1 MSERFEATYRRHV
14 EAVFRFAMSC
24 VRRREIAEDLTS
36 EAFLALYRN
45 FDGIDES
52 RLPGWLIA
60 VVRNRSRDYWRRQVT
75 EQAYLRTLAAEPQA
89 VEAGADRGLWG
100 SCDLKPVHRVCLR
113 LRYVD
118 GMSRSEIASATGLSE
133 NQVKGHL
140 QYALR
145 LLRAALAGHER

>member
-14 EAVFRFAMSC
+14 EAVFRFALAC
-24 VRRREIAEDLTS
+24 VRRREIAEELTS

-45 FDGIDES
+45 FDGIDET

-60 VVRNRSRDYWRRQVT
+60 VVRNRSRDYWRHQVT
-75 EQAYLRTLAAEPQA
+75 EQSYLRPLLDQSQEAAPASE
-89 VEAGADRGLWG
+89 GGLFS
-100 SCDLKPVHRVCLR
+100 SCGLKPVHRVCLR

-118 GMSRSEIASATGLSE
+118 GMSRTEIASATGLSE

-140 QYALR
+140 QYGLR
-145 LLRAALAGHER
+145 LLRAALTGQER